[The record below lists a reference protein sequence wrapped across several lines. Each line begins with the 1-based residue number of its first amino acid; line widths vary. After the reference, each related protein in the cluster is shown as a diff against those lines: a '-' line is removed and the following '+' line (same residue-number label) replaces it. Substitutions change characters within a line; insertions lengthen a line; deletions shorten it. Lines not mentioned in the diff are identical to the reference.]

1 MIDSVAFKTRA
12 RTIDHLGREQIAD
25 CPTAISELWKN
36 AYDAYA
42 REVSL
47 QIYDGEVPIAA
58 LIDDGYGMNRQEF
71 EDKWLVVG
79 TESKADGS
87 EVKKEDMNGLA
98 IRPRQ
103 GQKGIGRLS
112 SAALGPLLLV
122 VSKRRTDLFVAALI
136 DWRLFENP
144 FLYLQDIEIPIVE
157 FSEKNEIFDLL
168 PSMFDRLMGN
178 LWGDGNDAA
187 RDGRIALAWK
197 NNDNL
202 EKNENRPLTREA
214 IEKVIIGTTF
224 TERHFKQWPLWS
236 GRKETGTALLIGD
249 ISFDLAAQMD
259 SSVMLE
265 DESAARQARDRMLD
279 TLSNFTDPFINPEET
294 TEDNAAID
302 FSYSV
307 TAWEGSLSRPIISDE
322 RRFDAKN
329 LEDLEHVIEGSVDDS
344 GIFKGRI
351 KAFGKWL
358 EGEVTILPKTAVPS
372 RNDSKVGSFH
382 LRLGTFEIKKSN
394 SSLSLHVY
402 DKLMEQAAMYA
413 GLMVYRNGLRVMPY
427 GRVDNDFFEIE
438 QRRAKHAGREFWSNH
453 RIFGR
458 VAVTREN
465 NSNLRDKA
473 GREGIIDNKA
483 AKVFRDLVIEILR
496 TTARRYFGTDADVR
510 NQLLPEI
517 QKDREREKALDAQK
531 KIKSR
536 KRREFSKNLKTFTS
550 KLDQLLDKLGN
561 YEESAR
567 LDELPD
573 TETELL
579 KFRENL
585 TELTNSF
592 RELSV
597 GPPPSKLGSLE
608 ETYFDYRQKNSR
620 VKNLLIQL
628 NDTVVRKIEILK
640 PKSPRDAAYSELT
653 RNAVFLQNR
662 LRKWSQEI
670 KEIHHSE
677 LQRLSDLVDAR
688 NKKYHSEMLP
698 LLDDL
703 EHNRVSLTKA
713 LDTLDKERDKQDR
726 ENVELFE
733 PYISTLKS
741 LQDSIDIETLVA
753 FTMKKSDEAREELE
767 RLNSLAQLGITV
779 EIIGH
784 EIEGLEMTITRGL
797 REMPVA
803 VQETSAFTAV
813 KTAHSTLI
821 DRLRFLSPLKLS
833 GEKIKTWITGD
844 KIVEYVTDF
853 FGDKLER
860 NKIFL
865 EATQTFRDFS
875 IFEQSSRL
883 YPVFINL
890 INNASY
896 WVSFSK
902 ENERKIILDVLED
915 KVIISDNGPGV
926 DEEDLKHLF
935 SLFFTRK
942 TRGGRGVGLY
952 LCRANLAAGG
962 HSIQYATDRNLKI
975 LSGANFAID
984 FKGAKYV

>member
-58 LIDDGYGMNRQEF
+58 LIDDGHGMNRQEF
-71 EDKWLVVG
+71 EEKWLVVG

-157 FSEKNEIFDLL
+157 FSEKSEIFELL
-168 PSMFDRLMGN
+168 PSLFDRLMGN
-178 LWGDGNDAA
+178 LWGDGDDEA
-187 RDGRIALAWK
+187 RDSRITLAWK

-202 EKNENRPLTREA
+202 EKNEGRPLTREA

-236 GRKETGTALLIGD
+236 EKKETGTALLIGD

-265 DESAARQARDRMLD
+265 DESAARQARDRLLD
-279 TLSNFTDPFINPEET
+279 TLSNFTDPFIDSEEN
-294 TEDNAAID
+294 TESNAVMD

-307 TAWEGSLSRPIISDE
+307 IAWEGSLSRPIISDE
-322 RRFDAKN
+322 RGFDAKN
-329 LEDLEHVIEGSVDDS
+329 LEDLEHVVEGSVDDS

-358 EGEVTILPKTAVPS
+358 EGEITILPKTAVPS
-372 RNDSKVGSFH
+372 RIASKVGSFH
-382 LRLGTFEIKKSN
+382 LRLGTFEMKKAN
-394 SSLSLHVY
+394 SSLSPHVY
-402 DKLMEQAAMYA
+402 DKLTEQAEMYA

-427 GRVDNDFFEIE
+427 GREDNDFFEIE
-438 QRRAKHAGREFWSNH
+438 KRRTKHAGREFWSNR

-458 VAVTREN
+458 VAVTIEKN
-465 NSNLRDKA
+465 PNLKDKA

-483 AKVFRDLVIEILR
+483 AKVFRDLVIELLM

-510 NQLLPEI
+510 KQLLPKI
-517 QKDREREKALDAQK
+517 QKDRERVKALAAQK

-536 KRREFSKNLKTFTS
+536 KRREFSKNLKTFMS
-550 KLDQLLDKLGN
+550 KLDLLLDKLGN
-561 YEESAR
+561 FEENAR
-567 LDELPD
+567 LDELPN

-579 KFRENL
+579 EFRENL

-608 ETYFDYRQKNSR
+608 EAYIDYRQKSSR

-628 NDTVVRKIEILK
+628 NDTVVRKLEILK
-640 PKSPRDAAYSELT
+640 PKSPRDAAYSELS
-653 RNAVFLQNR
+653 RNAVVLQNR
-662 LRKWSQEI
+662 LRKWSHEI
-670 KEIHHSE
+670 KEIHNSE
-677 LQRLSDLVDAR
+677 LQRLADLVDAR

-703 EHNRVSLTKA
+703 EHNRISLTKTLNN
-713 LDTLDKERDKQDR
+713 LDEERDIQDR
-726 ENVELFE
+726 ENAELFE
-733 PYISTLKS
+733 PYISTLKN

-753 FTMKKSDEAREELE
+753 FTMKESDEAKQELE
-767 RLNSLAQLGITV
+767 RLNALAQLGITV

-784 EIEGLEMTITRGL
+784 EIEGLEMTITKGL
-797 REMPVA
+797 REIPVD
-803 VQETSAFTAV
+803 VQKTPAFAAV

-833 GEKIKTWITGD
+833 GEKIKTWITGE

-860 NKIFL
+860 SKISF
-865 EATQTFRDFS
+865 EATQTFRNFS
-875 IFEQSSRL
+875 IYEQSSRL

-902 ENERKIILDVLED
+902 ENERKIILDVLEN
-915 KVIISDNGPGV
+915 KVLISDNGLGV

-962 HSIQYATDRNLKI
+962 HTIQYVTDRNLKI
-975 LSGANFAID
+975 LAGANFVID

>member
-58 LIDDGYGMNRQEF
+58 LIDDGHGMNRQEF
-71 EDKWLVVG
+71 EEKWLVVG

-157 FSEKNEIFDLL
+157 FSEKSEIFELL

-178 LWGDGNDAA
+178 LWGDGDDEV
-187 RDGRIALAWK
+187 RDSRITLAWK

-202 EKNENRPLTREA
+202 EKNEGRPLTREA

-236 GRKETGTALLIGD
+236 EKKETGTALLIGD

-265 DESAARQARDRMLD
+265 DESAAKQARDRLLD
-279 TLSNFTDPFINPEET
+279 TLSNFTDPFIDSEEN
-294 TEDNAAID
+294 TESNAVMD

-307 TAWEGSLSRPIISDE
+307 IAWEGSLSRPIISDE
-322 RRFDAKN
+322 RGFDAKN
-329 LEDLEHVIEGSVDDS
+329 LEDLEHVVEGSVDDS

-358 EGEVTILPKTAVPS
+358 EGEITILPKTAVPS
-372 RNDSKVGSFH
+372 RIASKVGSFH
-382 LRLGTFEIKKSN
+382 LRLGTFEMKKAN
-394 SSLSLHVY
+394 SSLSPHVY
-402 DKLMEQAAMYA
+402 DKLTEQAEMYA
-413 GLMVYRNGLRVMPY
+413 GLMVYRNGLRVMPF
-427 GRVDNDFFEIE
+427 GREDNDFFEIE
-438 QRRAKHAGREFWSNH
+438 KRRTKHAGREFWSNR

-458 VAVTREN
+458 VAVTREKN
-465 NSNLRDKA
+465 PNLKDKA

-483 AKVFRDLVIEILR
+483 AKVFRDLVIELLM

-510 NQLLPEI
+510 KQLLPKI
-517 QKDREREKALDAQK
+517 QKDRERVKALAAQK

-536 KRREFSKNLKTFTS
+536 KRREFSKNLKTFMS
-550 KLDQLLDKLGN
+550 KLDLLLDKLGN
-561 YEESAR
+561 FEENAR
-567 LDELPD
+567 LDELPN

-579 KFRENL
+579 EFRENL

-608 ETYFDYRQKNSR
+608 EAYIDYRQKSSR

-628 NDTVVRKIEILK
+628 NDTVVRKLEILK
-640 PKSPRDAAYSELT
+640 PKSPRDAAYSELSK
-653 RNAVFLQNR
+653 NAVVLQNR
-662 LRKWSQEI
+662 LRKWSHEI
-670 KEIHHSE
+670 KKIHNSE
-677 LQRLSDLVDAR
+677 LQRLADLVDAR

-703 EHNRVSLTKA
+703 EHNRISLTKA
-713 LDTLDKERDKQDR
+713 LDNLDEERDIQDR
-726 ENVELFE
+726 ENAELFE
-733 PYISTLKS
+733 PYISTLKN

-753 FTMKKSDEAREELE
+753 FTMKESDEAKQELE
-767 RLNSLAQLGITV
+767 RLNALAQLGITV

-784 EIEGLEMTITRGL
+784 EIEGLEMTITKGL
-797 REMPVA
+797 REIPVD
-803 VQETSAFTAV
+803 VQKTPAFAAV

-833 GEKIKTWITGD
+833 GEKIKTWITGE
-844 KIVEYVTDF
+844 KIVEYVNDF

-860 NKIFL
+860 NKITL
-865 EATQTFRDFS
+865 EATQTFRNFS
-875 IFEQSSRL
+875 IYEQSSRL

-902 ENERKIILDVLED
+902 ENERKIILDVLEN
-915 KVIISDNGPGV
+915 KVLISDNGLGV

-962 HSIQYATDRNLKI
+962 HTIQYVTDRNLKI
-975 LSGANFAID
+975 LAGANFVID